1 MLVLSKMV
9 EKKENGDVETE
20 EQQITDWN
28 LPLTFTKNRHTE
40 LIEGVNA
47 ISQTWRMKER
57 VCIILTCEK
66 QFYLVNKRLFS
77 KRVLT

>member
-1 MLVLSKMV
+1 MV

-28 LPLTFTKNRHTE
+28 LPLTFTKNRHTDV
-40 LIEGVNA
+40 IEGVNA

-57 VCIILTCEK
+57 VCSFFYSFLL
-66 QFYLVNKRLFS
+66 FYLDINAYFRNVF
-77 KRVLT
+77 